1 MNKELKDYLQ
11 QCTPATADQ
20 TMLDELRREMDKAV
34 PEITE
39 NIRQREEVAAE
50 LRIAASRPSQSRKG
64 NQD

>member
-1 MNKELKDYLQ
+1 MNPRLKDYLQ
-11 QCTPATADQ
+11 TCTPATADQ

-39 NIRQREEVAAE
+39 SIRQREELAAE
-50 LRIAASRPSQSRKG
+50 LRIATSRSSQSRKE

>member
-1 MNKELKDYLQ
+1 MNQRLKKYLEK
-11 QCTPATADQ
+11 CTPATADQ

-39 NIRQREEVAAE
+39 NIRQREERAAE
-50 LRIAASRPSQSRKG
+50 LRLAASRPSQSRKE